1 MPSPEL
7 LLSFAALPLPN
18 ALTILLSHA
27 DKLTMASQMADDAT
41 EKTVTTTAVVA
52 NVVPWLTTLTSITP
66 PHCLL
71 PSADARTVQRC
82 RVLRAVRLVIQY
94 LSDPTQLRSGR
105 PRDDHEDG
113 FDVGP
118 NQGKVGGEE
127 ARGLGAGSKWGGR
140 VDIIDFTMASEL
152 LPSPSSSS
160 PLRMPSSTRN
170 LLRTKIW

>member
-7 LLSFAALPLPN
+7 LLSFAALPLLN

-27 DKLTMASQMADDAT
+27 DKLTMASQMVDDAT
-41 EKTVTTTAVVA
+41 ERTVTTTAVVA
-52 NVVPWLTTLTSITP
+52 NVVPWLTTLTSTAP
-66 PHCLL
+66 PHRLL

-94 LSDPTQLRSGR
+94 LSDPTELRSGR
-105 PRDDHEDG
+105 PRDDHGDG
-113 FDVGP
+113 FDLGP

-127 ARGLGAGSKWGGR
+127 ARGLGVGSKWGG

-152 LPSPSSSS
+152 LPSPSSPS
-160 PLRMPSSTRN
+160 PLRMPSSTGN